1 MPHHLLCHMHSPGIA
16 LDLEELRQ
24 SSQLVACLPLRLAI
38 HARHNAPHGPA
49 RAAPAA
55 AATGATH
62 RCAVRFRLLLVSA
75 ACLQP
80 TNLAPSSLPCLA
92 ISLLA
97 CLALSSAAC
106 LPPSHSMHP
115 HCPISLFA
123 SNSLPNPSTSL
134 CTSAPHT
141 TGPALFCCMP
151 ASITAGIPSFPSPT
165 YALLLCSPLFLPSLL
180 SSSPQVSRSSAA
192 CLPPSPQASLLHGPQ
207 LQHPNALPAPSPF
220 PFPALSRP
228 ARSSQWERGSISRAL
243 VTFEAPQNSFQPVGA
258 WQYQQGPDASTPIKA
273 RSSKW
278 GRVSTSRATVT
289 RAGYHSPRSSLHWH
303 AVATWADQCK
313 QQLSMANNAMLSF
326 VRSSYPSFA
335 LGTSHI
341 PHVTHATCMQLL
353 HIAAAVAGTGIAVHL
368 SFLALNMGVMAAL
381 RRITPPLPLQ
391 EANAVDRAVII
402 LSSQKTLPVA
412 ATVVEKIGTLM
423 GEPALVLLPCILTH
437 FLQAYKNDPAVPAP
451 LLRLHFHD
459 CFVQGCD
466 ASVLLDST
474 EDNKAEKDSD
484 PNATLGAFD
493 VVDDIKDHLEAEC
506 PGVVSCADILAL
518 AAREGIHLAGGPFT
532 EVPLGRRDGLTS
544 FALAA
549 ETFLPGSTL
558 NVSGLVHNF
567 NTVGLDMTDVVTL
580 SGAHTIGEGRCVS
593 LKNRLEQD
601 DPTMDPEFAAYVK
614 QKCGTS
620 NIDPKAMIENDY
632 ASPNKFDNQ
641 HQTNLV
647 THPFLAPSIQHR
659 TIFVR
664 FYVSPPPQYYKNLLA
679 HKGLF
684 TTDQALIYDDKTEKA
699 VKAFA
704 HAKSVWF
711 DAFPKSLVKMGVISP
726 LTGTQGEVRL
736 NCHVRNT
743 Y

>member
-1 MPHHLLCHMHSPGIA
+1 MSRICHA
-16 LDLEELRQ
+16 LEAPKKERT
-24 SSQLVACLPLRLAI
+24 SQLVARLPLWLAASSLPLSEPPMSWLSI
-38 HARHNAPHGPA
+38 HARHNAAHGSSC
-49 RAAPAA
+49 AAPAA
-55 AATGATH
+55 AAAGATY
-62 RCAVRFRLLLVSA
+62 RCAVRF
-75 ACLQP
+75 
-80 TNLAPSSLPCLA
+80 
-92 ISLLA
+92 
-97 CLALSSAAC
+97 
-106 LPPSHSMHP
+106 
-115 HCPISLFA
+115 
-123 SNSLPNPSTSL
+123 
-134 CTSAPHT
+134 
-141 TGPALFCCMP
+141 GPVL
-151 ASITAGIPSFPSPT
+151 
-165 YALLLCSPLFLPSLL
+165 
-180 SSSPQVSRSSAA
+180 RSSAA
-192 CLPPSPQASLLHGPQ
+192 CLRPSQQASLLHGCLYSCQ
-207 LQHPNALPAPSPF
+207 D
-220 PFPALSRP
+220 
-228 ARSSQWERGSISRAL
+228 
-243 VTFEAPQNSFQPVGA
+243 SFQPVEA
-258 WQYQQGPDASTPIKA
+258 CQYQQG
-273 RSSKW
+273 RS
-278 GRVSTSRATVT
+278 
-289 RAGYHSPRSSLHWH
+289 
-303 AVATWADQCK
+303 VATWADQRK

-326 VRSSYPSFA
+326 VPWMQVSSA
-335 LGTSHI
+335 RAAILRLDMT
-341 PHVTHATCMQLL
+341 QLL
-353 HIAAAVAGTGIAVHL
+353 PIAAAGITVHL

-437 FLQAYKNDPAVPAP
+437 FLQAAEIVAARVYQAYKNDPAVPAP

-474 EDNKAEKDSD
+474 EDNKAEKDAD

-493 VVDDIKDHLEAEC
+493 VVDDIKDHLESEC

-620 NIDPKAMIENDY
+620 NIDPKAMIDNDY

-641 HQTNLV
+641 
-647 THPFLAPSIQHR
+647 
-659 TIFVR
+659 
-664 FYVSPPPQYYKNLLA
+664 
-679 HKGLF
+679 GLF
-684 TTDQALIYDDKTEKA
+684 TTDQALIYDDKTERA

-704 HAKSVWF
+704 HAKSTWF
-711 DAFPKSLVKMGVISP
+711 DAFPKSLMKMGVISP

>member
-1 MPHHLLCHMHSPGIA
+1 MDSPATSFESTQNSSPTKHFLFPSLYPFLSPLLP
-16 LDLEELRQ
+16 
-24 SSQLVACLPLRLAI
+24 PAI
-38 HARHNAPHGPA
+38 HSRHNAPHGST
-49 RAAPAA
+49 RAALAT
-55 AATGATH
+55 AATRAAH
-62 RCAVRFRLLLVSA
+62 RSCALLLHACHHHRRHLSRTGRHSA
-75 ACLQP
+75 GIVMAQHGNRDGFITVES
-80 TNLAPSSLPCLA
+80 TNIVFSVDTGIVA
-92 ISLLA
+92 
-97 CLALSSAAC
+97 SAAC
-106 LPPSHSMHP
+106 LPETINAG
-115 HCPISLFA
+115 ISLA
-123 SNSLPNPSTSL
+123 RAAHANTALALGLTVVTNTVGILTMPLLLSTL
-134 CTSAPHT
+134 V
-141 TGPALFCCMP
+141 P
-151 ASITAGIPSFPSPT
+151 ASEGVSVPAGP
-165 YALLLCSPLFLPSLL
+165 LLRGLVTTLLVPLFIGMAVRRTIP
-180 SSSPQVSRSSAA
+180 
-192 CLPPSPQASLLHGPQ
+192 
-207 LQHPNALPAPSPF
+207 
-220 PFPALSRP
+220 
-228 ARSSQWERGSISRAL
+228 
-243 VTFEAPQNSFQPVGA
+243 
-258 WQYQQGPDASTPIKA
+258 
-273 RSSKW
+273 
-278 GRVSTSRATVT
+278 
-289 RAGYHSPRSSLHWH
+289 
-303 AVATWADQCK
+303 AVATWADQRK
-313 QQLSMANNAMLSF
+313 QLLSMANNAMLSF
-326 VRSSYPSFA
+326 VPWMQVSSA
-335 LGTSHI
+335 RAAILRLDMT
-341 PHVTHATCMQLL
+341 QLL
-353 HIAAAVAGTGIAVHL
+353 PIAAAGIAVHL
-368 SFLALNMGVMAAL
+368 SFLALNMAVMAAL
-381 RRITPPLPLQ
+381 RRITPPLPIQ

-437 FLQAYKNDPAVPAP
+437 FLQIFIDSLLVNKWLIDDRERDTAALAKKIGALYKRRCPLHSYSSSISGADFQIHLLTLEFLLSEFPPESCHGGLSYDYYASTCPKAAEIVAARVYQAYKNDPAVPAP

-614 QKCGTS
+614 QKCGTT
-620 NIDPKAMIENDY
+620 NIDPKAMIDNDY
-632 ASPNKFDNQ
+632 ATPKKFDN
-641 HQTNLV
+641 
-647 THPFLAPSIQHR
+647 
-659 TIFVR
+659 
-664 FYVSPPPQYYKNLLA
+664 QYYKNLLA

-704 HAKSVWF
+704 HAKSTWF

>member
-1 MPHHLLCHMHSPGIA
+1 ISTGIALAVMHPAPGIYAQSKIGLARYCTFGIFFVSGIA
-16 LDLEELRQ
+16 LDLDELRRAAG
-24 SSQLVACLPLRLAI
+24 SWPAFLYGSLSTLAITPLMALLVLRLPLLPREL
-38 HARHNAPHGPA
+38 P
-49 RAAPAA
+49 
-55 AATGATH
+55 TG
-62 RCAVRFRLLLVSA
+62 L
-75 ACLQP
+75 
-80 TNLAPSSLPCLA
+80 
-92 ISLLA
+92 
-97 CLALSSAAC
+97 
-106 LPPSHSMHP
+106 
-115 HCPISLFA
+115 
-123 SNSLPNPSTSL
+123 
-134 CTSAPHT
+134 
-141 TGPALFCCMP
+141 ALFCCMP
-151 ASITAGIPSFPSPT
+151 ATITAGISLARAAHANTALALGLTVVTNTVGILTMP
-165 YALLLCSPLFLPSLL
+165 LLLSRLVPASGGVSVPAGPLLRGLVTTLLVPLFIGMA
-180 SSSPQVSRSSAA
+180 VRRSI
-192 CLPPSPQASLLHGPQ
+192 P
-207 LQHPNALPAPSPF
+207 
-220 PFPALSRP
+220 
-228 ARSSQWERGSISRAL
+228 
-243 VTFEAPQNSFQPVGA
+243 
-258 WQYQQGPDASTPIKA
+258 
-273 RSSKW
+273 
-278 GRVSTSRATVT
+278 
-289 RAGYHSPRSSLHWH
+289 
-303 AVATWADQCK
+303 AVATWADQRK

-326 VRSSYPSFA
+326 VPWMQVSSA
-335 LGTSHI
+335 RAAILRLDMT
-341 PHVTHATCMQLL
+341 QLL
-353 HIAAAVAGTGIAVHL
+353 PIAAAGIAVHL
-368 SFLALNMGVMAAL
+368 SFLAFNMGVMAAL

-437 FLQAYKNDPAVPAP
+437 FLQAAEIVAARVYQAYKNDPAVPAP

-474 EDNKAEKDSD
+474 EDNKAEKDAD

-493 VVDDIKDHLEAEC
+493 VVDDIKDHLESEC

-620 NIDPKAMIENDY
+620 NIDPKAMISNDY

-641 HQTNLV
+641 
-647 THPFLAPSIQHR
+647 
-659 TIFVR
+659 
-664 FYVSPPPQYYKNLLA
+664 
-679 HKGLF
+679 GLF
-684 TTDQALIYDDKTEKA
+684 TTDQSLIYDDKTERA

-704 HAKSVWF
+704 HAKSTWF
-711 DAFPKSLVKMGVISP
+711 DAFPKSLMKMGVISP